1 MQRLIRESN
10 DLVVAKTLREAL
22 ENYGGAQWQSVEEIV
37 AALIADSRIDRI
49 TADYVLANLRRF
61 ALCPHP
67 TWVDAKWHV
76 GATA

>member
-1 MQRLIRESN
+1 MQRLVRELN

-22 ENYGGAQWQSVEEIV
+22 ESYGRAQWQSVEEIV

-61 ALCPHP
+61 TLCPRP

-76 GATA
+76 GAPA